1 MAESPPYRCRRE
13 ARHESV
19 QLRGLEIH
27 LRRWGPTATPD
38 RPALYCLHGWL
49 DCGDTFQF
57 MVDEFASERP
67 VVAIDWRGFG
77 RSAWAQGEYA
87 FTDYVADLDAL
98 LQLYSPEAPV
108 MLLGH
113 SMGANVACL
122 YAGVRPE
129 RVRCVINLE
138 GFGLPP
144 SDPSQ
149 SVKRARQ
156 WLKELKEAPSFND
169 YESFEQLAA
178 AISRRHP
185 RIAPSRARHLAGIWA
200 YCDEQRRVRL
210 WGDPRHKRVF
220 PTLYRREESEAVWR
234 EISAPM
240 LALAGE
246 QSSYIAQWPE
256 RNALEAFRR
265 CVPGCIVKMIQEAG
279 HLLHL
284 EKPESI
290 APLIEAFLDAH

>member
-1 MAESPPYRCRRE
+1 MPPYRCRRE
-13 ARHESV
+13 ARHETV

-27 LRRWGPTATPD
+27 LRRWGESVSPD
-38 RPALYCLHGWL
+38 RPPLYCLHGWL

-57 MVDEFASERP
+57 LADELVGERP
-67 VVAIDWRGFG
+67 LVALDWRGFG
-77 RSAWAQGEYA
+77 RSAWAQDGYA
-87 FTDYVADLDAL
+87 FTDYLADLDAL
-98 LQLYSPEAPV
+98 LQLFSPDAPA

-129 RVRCVINLE
+129 RVRCVVNLE

-144 SDPSQ
+144 SVPSQ
-149 SVKRARQ
+149 APKRLRQ
-156 WLKELKEAPSFND
+156 WLNGLKDTPTLND
-169 YESFEQLAA
+169 YASFEHLSE
-178 AISRRHP
+178 AIQRRHP
-185 RIAPSRARHLAGIWA
+185 QIESLRARFLAGIWA
-200 YCDEQRRVRL
+200 YDDEQGRVRL
-210 WGDPRHKRVF
+210 WGDARHKRVF

-234 EISAPM
+234 EITAPM

-246 QSSYIAQWPE
+246 KSSYLAQWQGGSAVE
-256 RNALEAFRR
+256 DFRR
-265 CVPGCIVKMIQEAG
+265 CVPECTVKVIEDAG

-284 EKPESI
+284 ERPELI

>member
-1 MAESPPYRCRRE
+1 VAEPPAYRCRQE

-27 LRRWGPTATPD
+27 LRRWGPTASADVAP
-38 RPALYCLHGWL
+38 LYCLHGWL

-57 MVDEFASERP
+57 LVDEFAGERP
-67 VVAIDWRGFG
+67 VVAFDWRGFG

-87 FTDYVADLDAL
+87 FTDYLADLDAL
-98 LQLYSPEAPV
+98 LQLYTPAAPA

-113 SMGANVACL
+113 SMGGNIACL

-129 RVRCVINLE
+129 RVRCVVNLE

-144 SDPSQ
+144 SSPSQ
-149 SVKRARQ
+149 APKRLRQ
-156 WLKELKEAPSFND
+156 WLSELQQTLSFND
-169 YESFEQLAA
+169 YDSFDQLAA
-178 AISRRHP
+178 AILRRHP
-185 RIAPSRARHLAGIWA
+185 RIEPSRARFLAGIWA
-200 YCDEQRRVRL
+200 YADEQGRIRL
-210 WGDPRHKRVF
+210 WGDPRHKRIF

-234 EISAPM
+234 EIAAPM

-246 QSSYIAQWPE
+246 NSSYIAQWPDAD
-256 RNALEAFRR
+256 ALEEFRR
-265 CVPGCIVKMIQEAG
+265 CVPSCTVSVIEGAG

-284 EKPESI
+284 EQPEKI
-290 APLIEAFLDAH
+290 APLIEAFVYAH